1 LIVQGLLLSLF
12 AGLAT
17 GVGGLIVLLI
27 GDVSRKVINFVLGA
41 VSGMMLAVS
50 FVSLTPMAMELA
62 GLNFASIGFALGSV
76 TLLVADLAAPHMNI
90 SGRLD
95 GVAVDPNKL
104 RKGLVIALG
113 IAIHNI
119 PEGLAVASGFSVN
132 PNLGLLVA
140 LVIGAHNIPE
150 GVITAIP
157 LREGGM
163 SRLRTLFMTLL
174 SGLTEP
180 AAAAVALLVL
190 QDVNIGVLALS
201 SAFAAGAMVYIA
213 ADELIPEAHAHGK
226 GHAAVLG
233 LTIGVLAAFFLMS
246 LI

>member
-1 LIVQGLLLSLF
+1 MLSLF

-17 GVGGLIVLLI
+17 GVGGLVVCLI
-27 GDVSRKVINFVLGA
+27 GDMSKKAINFALGA

-50 FVSLTPMAMELA
+50 FVSLTPKAIELS
-62 GLNFASIGFALGSV
+62 GLSFASIGFALGSV
-76 TLLVADLAAPHMNI
+76 TLLIADLAAPHMNI

-95 GVAVDPNKL
+95 GVTVDPNKL

-113 IAIHNI
+113 IAIHNM
-119 PEGLAVASGFSVN
+119 PEGLAVASGFSIN
-132 PNLGLLVA
+132 PSLGVLLA
-140 LVIGAHNIPE
+140 LVIGAHNVPE

-163 SRLRTLFMTLL
+163 SRLRTLLITLF

-180 AAAAVALLVL
+180 ATAVVALLVL
-190 QDVNIGVLALS
+190 MDVSTGVLALS

-213 ADELIPEAHAHGK
+213 ADELIPEAHAYGK

-233 LTIGVLAAFFLMS
+233 LTIGVLAALFLMS